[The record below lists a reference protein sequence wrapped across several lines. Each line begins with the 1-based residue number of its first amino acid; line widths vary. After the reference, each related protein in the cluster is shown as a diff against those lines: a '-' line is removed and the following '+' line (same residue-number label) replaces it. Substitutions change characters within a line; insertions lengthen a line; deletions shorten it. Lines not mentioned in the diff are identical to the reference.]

1 MKSHEAPQRDK
12 DVITVRNITA
22 PARRRLLRQQGS
34 CARWPVAITMAG
46 LMLSGLPLAVA
57 ANDPPGLTLTPL
69 FNASTQQDDAATHS
83 LEEQDPTWMNLVDA
97 GMALRFDAP
106 GSGWELRYE
115 AEAARHELEAEK
127 KYVDHSLSGRGLFRL
142 GDQHSLEIRANLD
155 VTEDDKGK
163 TRSRGVRRLL
173 QRMDSLARTEVGVMY
188 QFGSESS
195 QEPLHATVTYS
206 GLDYQNHDDSSSQAF
221 GYSEDY
227 VAGAFSLRLVPAT
240 ALLLEV
246 SRLEVAYG
254 EGLQAL
260 PTRANTRDSIA
271 TGLSWQTS
279 ANTSGSVKLGYL
291 QRTFDTRQQETFAIP
306 SWELRLAWTPDA
318 RSTLKVESQRFD
330 RETTAGD
337 DIIDTRSYRVN
348 WTRRW
353 NDQWSMQVAGTYLDE
368 VYGRVHREQNT
379 VQLNTAVHYAM
390 QQRIKW
396 SLGYRWR
403 DRDSNIE
410 HLRLG
415 QNRLEFRA
423 TIPI

>member
-1 MKSHEAPQRDK
+1 M
-12 DVITVRNITA
+12 DVMTVRFESA
-22 PARRRLLRQQGS
+22 PGRKWLSRRWER
-34 CARWPVAITMAG
+34 CAFLPSAAVVIAG
-46 LMLSGLPLAVA
+46 LLPWASPLAEGA
-57 ANDPPGLTLTPL
+57 GQPPELTLTPL
-69 FNASTQQDDAATHS
+69 FNASTKPDNRSRDSIDQQDS
-83 LEEQDPTWMNLVDA
+83 TWLNLVDA

-127 KYVDHSLSGRGLFRL
+127 KYVDHSLSGKGLLRL
-142 GDQHSLEIRANLD
+142 GNQHSLEIKADLD
-155 VTEDDKGK
+155 MTQDDKGK
-163 TRSRGVRRLL
+163 TRARGVRRLL
-173 QRMDSLARTEVGVMY
+173 QSQNSLARTEVGVMY
-188 QFGSESS
+188 QFGDDSS

-206 GLDYQNHDDSSSQAF
+206 GLDYQNHDDSSSQEF

-254 EGLQAL
+254 EGLQTL
-260 PTRANTRDSIA
+260 PTWGNTRDSIA

-279 ANTSGSVKLGYL
+279 ATTSGSVKLGYL

-318 RSTLKVESQRFD
+318 GSTLKVESQRFD

-337 DIIDTRSYRVN
+337 DIIDTRSYGVN

-353 NDQWSMQVAGTYLDE
+353 NDQWSMQVTGTYLDE
-368 VYGRVHREQNT
+368 VYGRTHRPRPSAN
-379 VQLNTAVHYAM
+379 LP
-390 QQRIKW
+390 
-396 SLGYRWR
+396 WR
-403 DRDSNIE
+403 PSWRK
-410 HLRLG
+410 R
-415 QNRLEFRA
+415 
-423 TIPI
+423 